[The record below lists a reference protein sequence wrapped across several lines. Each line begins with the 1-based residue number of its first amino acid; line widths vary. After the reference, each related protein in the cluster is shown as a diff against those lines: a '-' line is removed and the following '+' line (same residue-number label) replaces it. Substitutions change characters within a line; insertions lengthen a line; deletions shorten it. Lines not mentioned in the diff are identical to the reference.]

1 MSRAGGGAAAR
12 GLGLAGL
19 RALSLEERRSLVDRC
34 AVGVAASPF
43 DENEAAR
50 VDGLLAR
57 WRSQS
62 PFDRED
68 GEIWWRRRLEA
79 EGLSEEE
86 LRKLLAR
93 SHESLADSPVAASL
107 GSDGG
112 DWVDAVERSLAGP
125 SPEPVPWPRAADP
138 PHRPD
143 SGPFALLRIVEP
155 LVADARRRLAD
166 GIEALASDLPSPPPF
181 EPRRALELLFEG
193 LPPRLT
199 ALLGRTLVMELQVA
213 RLEER
218 LVGDTPEERFASFVR
233 EQSRPDAL
241 RDLLTRYPV
250 LARRLVTVLVAWVE
264 TGLEFLRHLAEDA
277 QRLSRTFAGDGEEGR
292 ALGMLTEFQTGAGDR
307 HRGGRTVIRVRF
319 ETPDGAGLRLVY
331 KPRSLV
337 GEVRFQELLSW
348 LGRHGLSTPF
358 RTLEVLDRGD
368 HGWVEHVE
376 TRPCASEA
384 EVERF
389 FHRQG
394 AYLALLDLLQ
404 ATDFHHENLIAVGE
418 HPVLVDLETLFHPW
432 VEAREIRQP
441 ERSYGHALRD
451 TVLRVGL
458 LPQRVWG
465 DRERA
470 GVDLSGLGA
479 AEGQVLPK
487 GLQIEHGDTDRM
499 RFSPGRAKLPP
510 PASRPRLDGSDVE
523 LVEHAGALEAG
534 FREVL
539 DLCRRHRDDLT
550 AADGPLEAF
559 HDAEVRVVFRP
570 TRGYALLLL
579 EATHPH
585 VQGDGLEL
593 DRLLDRL
600 WSGVPDRPFLEALIP
615 CERRDLWRGDVP
627 RFTTRPGSRDLVAS
641 DGERVEGF
649 FDEPALGRVKRRL
662 EKRLT
667 EGEIRRQSW
676 ILEGS
681 LQAVRLERRE
691 LERPSYDFREAS
703 RPPTREALLAASR
716 KAATRLAELALT
728 GSEEVHW
735 LAVQATAAD
744 TWSLAPATPDLY
756 LGLPGIALFLGFLG
770 VLDPERRHRDRWTG
784 LARKTLETQRR
795 QIDEAPESV
804 PGIGGYNGWGGV
816 VYGLVRLAEV
826 WEDADL
832 LDQAEEIAER
842 HVAPAIP
849 EDEHLDLMAGSAGC
863 LSALLALARARPRS
877 VALDLA
883 RDCGERLLDMA
894 VPQGPGIGWPM
905 RLAGSRALAG
915 LSHGAAGIALALLRL
930 AAATGERR
938 FRDAALEALAFERSL
953 YSPEHRNWPDLRQG
967 ADPSADPSGNPP
979 AGSSPGVTEEQL
991 HGEERFMCA
1000 WCHGAAGVG
1009 LARVAGLPHLDTAE
1023 VRDEIAA
1030 AVGTTLESG
1039 FGRNHSLCHGDL
1051 GNLLFL
1057 QRVAR
1062 ALDDRELEGRMGRC
1076 AGGVLAGIEEHGF
1089 LPGLARGTEPP
1100 GLMVGLAGM
1109 GWALLRLAEPQRV
1122 PDVLTLW

>member
-1 MSRAGGGAAAR
+1 M
-12 GLGLAGL
+12 
-19 RALSLEERRSLVDRC
+19 
-34 AVGVAASPF
+34 
-43 DENEAAR
+43 
-50 VDGLLAR
+50 DGLLAR
-57 WRSQS
+57 WRNQS

-86 LRKLLAR
+86 LRLLAR
-93 SHESLADSPVAASL
+93 SPESLADSPAAASL

-112 DWVDAVERSLAGP
+112 DWVDAVERSLAAP
-125 SPEPVPWPRAADP
+125 SPEPVPWPRAAEP

-155 LVADARRRLAD
+155 LVADARRRFAD
-166 GIEALASDLPSPPPF
+166 GIEALASDLPEPPPF

-199 ALLGRTLVMELQVA
+199 VLLGRTLVMELQVA

-241 RDLLTRYPV
+241 RELLARYPV
-250 LARRLVTVLVAWVE
+250 LARRLVAVLDAWVE
-264 TGLEFLRHLAEDA
+264 TSLEFLRHLAEDA
-277 QRLSRTFAGDGEEGR
+277 SLLSRSFADAGSDKR
-292 ALGMLTEFQTGAGDR
+292 VLGMLTEARIGAGDR
-307 HRGGRTVIRVRF
+307 HRAGRTVIRVRF
-319 ETPDGAGLRLVY
+319 ETPDGGELRLVY
-331 KPRSLV
+331 KPRSLAV
-337 GEVRFQELLSW
+337 EARFQELLKW
-348 LGRHGLSTPF
+348 LGDRGLSTPF
-358 RTLEVLDRGD
+358 RTLEVLEHGD
-368 HGWVEHVE
+368 HGWVELVE
-376 TRPCASEA
+376 TRPCGSKA

-404 ATDFHHENLIAVGE
+404 ATDFHHENLVAVGE
-418 HPVLVDLETLFHPW
+418 HPVLVDLEALFHPW
-432 VEAREIRQP
+432 VESREIRRP
-441 ERSYGHALRD
+441 DRSFGHPLRD

-465 DRERA
+465 DRDRA

-487 GLQIEHGDTDRM
+487 AGLQIEHGDTDRM
-499 RFSPGRAKLPP
+499 RFSPGQAKLPP
-510 PASRPRLDGSDVE
+510 PASRARLDGSDVE

-534 FREVL
+534 FRETL
-539 DLCRRHRDDLT
+539 DLCRRHRDALT
-550 AADGPLEAF
+550 APGGPLEAF
-559 HDAEVRVVFRP
+559 RDAEVRVVFRP

-641 DGERVEGF
+641 DGETLEGF
-649 FDEPALGRVKRRL
+649 FGEPALERVKLRL
-662 EKRLT
+662 ETRLT
-667 EGEIRRQSW
+667 EEEIRRQSW

-691 LERPSYDFREAS
+691 LERPSYHFREAA
-703 RPPTREALLAASR
+703 RPPTREALLATSR

-728 GSEEVHW
+728 GSEEAHW

-816 VYGLVRLAEV
+816 VYGLVRLAGV
-826 WEDADL
+826 WEHADL

-842 HVAPAIP
+842 HVAPAVP

-863 LSALLALARARPRS
+863 LSVLLALARARPRS

-883 RDCGERLLDMA
+883 RGCGERLLEMA
-894 VPQGPGIGWPM
+894 VPQRSGIGWPM

-915 LSHGAAGIALALLRL
+915 LSHGAAGFALALLRL
-930 AAATGERR
+930 ATATGETR
-938 FRDAALEALAFERSL
+938 FRDAALEALAYERSL

-967 ADPSADPSGNPP
+967 AEPP
-979 AGSSPGVTEEQL
+979 IDLPGSSPGVTEEQL
-991 HGEERFMCA
+991 HGEGRFMCA

-1009 LARVAGLPHLDTAE
+1009 LARVAGLPHLDTAQ
-1023 VRDEIAA
+1023 VREEIAA

-1057 QRVAR
+1057 QQAAR
-1062 ALDDRELEGRMGRC
+1062 ALDDRELEGRVGRC

-1122 PDVLTLW
+1122 PDVLTLS